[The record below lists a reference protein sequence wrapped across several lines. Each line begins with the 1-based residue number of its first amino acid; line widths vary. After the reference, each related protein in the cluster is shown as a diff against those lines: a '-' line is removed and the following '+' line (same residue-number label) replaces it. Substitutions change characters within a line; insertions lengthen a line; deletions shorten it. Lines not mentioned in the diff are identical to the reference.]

1 MDDSSHS
8 DYYFSSL
15 SCSLSLIS
23 SFDVSNHLTC
33 QQLFSLIAMTHDLNM
48 LRQEVNNV

>member
-15 SCSLSLIS
+15 SCSLSHIPSIDL
-23 SFDVSNHLTC
+23 SNHLTC
-33 QQLFSLIAMTHDLNM
+33 QQLFSQMTITHDLKM
-48 LRQEVNNV
+48 LPQEVKNV

>member
-15 SCSLSLIS
+15 SCSLSLIPF
-23 SFDVSNHLTC
+23 FDMSNHLTC
-33 QQLFSLIAMTHDLNM
+33 QHLFSRVTMNHDLSM
-48 LRQEVNNV
+48 IHQEVNHV